1 MTAPAILIVHSDR
14 KTQRILERI
23 LGATGLPIA
32 VVDDAFA
39 ATDKLR
45 EHAPRLLVLDGKRHA
60 NSDDDLLAVAAS
72 VGVEACLTLLPNP
85 EFGDIPRLLSTGA
98 VSNLLARPMPTMAE
112 ELTTTAQKLLR
123 GDVFGL
129 EKYLLWAAAC
139 RTATLTR
146 AEDRRSVVHEIAESI
161 RAAGQRPRLV
171 QLAMLIADELLSN
184 AVHNAPI
191 DNNGNRPRRNTMRTS
206 EFPLLGDDE
215 VTVRWACDARYLA
228 IEVADQHG
236 SLTREQILHA
246 LSRDHVRATVNGE
259 DYAGAGLGLAMVYRA
274 CDHLIFNI
282 APGKRT
288 EIIALIDLRND
299 ARDDISA
306 RVARPDRTAPSVPAI
321 GDSHPLASSY
331 NIFIARASATCGA

>member
-14 KTQRILERI
+14 KTQRVLERI

-32 VVDDAFA
+32 VADDATTA
-39 ATDKLR
+39 AQRLH
-45 EHAPRLLVLDGKRHA
+45 EHAPRLLVLDGKRHENA
-60 NSDDDLLAVAAS
+60 DDDLLAIAAK
-72 VGVEACLTLLPNP
+72 VGVEACLTLLPKP
-85 EFGDIPRLLSTGA
+85 EFGDIPRLLGTGA
-98 VSNLLARPMPTMAE
+98 VSNLLARPMPTLAE

-139 RTATLTR
+139 RTITLTR
-146 AEDRRSVVHEIAESI
+146 AEDRRAVVGEIAESI

-191 DNNGNRPRRNTMRTS
+191 NDAGQRPRRNTARTS
-206 EFPLLGDDE
+206 EFSLRGDDQ

-228 IEVADQHG
+228 IEVTDHHG
-236 SLTREQILHA
+236 SLSREQILHA
-246 LSRDHVRATVNGE
+246 LSRDHVRPGTDV
-259 DYAGAGLGLAMVYRA
+259 GAGLGLAMVYRA

-282 APGKRT
+282 APRTRT

-306 RVARPDRTAPSVPAI
+306 REPRPDRAAPSVPAI

-331 NIFIARASATCGA
+331 NIFIARPARDAVKQP